1 MSPFSGEGNFS
12 SSRGE
17 EGQSSDT
24 DPCEPDSDPMRGSHI
39 TGGCFLPGSGN
50 SLSPCEKG
58 GCLKALE
65 GRHDAME
72 DSHLSLERTLLT
84 LLLQV
89 QILSKHLSSEL
100 KCPLCGRTVAGR
112 AGK

>member
-65 GRHDAME
+65 GRHEVVSTGQKCVWAQGGLWPGCDLATVT
-72 DSHLSLERTLLT
+72 SVFER
-84 LLLQV
+84 V
-89 QILSKHLSSEL
+89 Y
-100 KCPLCGRTVAGR
+100 
-112 AGK
+112 